1 MDLLRQALQQYWGY
15 NEFRPQQE
23 AIVRSILDG
32 RDVAAVMPTGGGK
45 SLCYQ
50 LPAVVSG
57 RMAVVV
63 SPLIALMD
71 DQTAQLRQMG
81 ISAGSLHSQM
91 PYSEQLEVLRN
102 GSRGDLR
109 LLYLSPERLAREDMT
124 AKLRQTPVAF
134 FAIDEAHCIS
144 EWGHEFRPEYRRLR
158 SLRESFPEAP
168 IAAFT
173 ASATKQVRSDIVSQ
187 LSLRDPAKFI
197 RSFHRPNLRYLIRNC
212 DGGSK
217 KKIADLRISMLKASV
232 NAHAGESIIVY
243 APTINEVEETAALL
257 THLGHPAVAY
267 HGSMDAS
274 LRRANQERWMTG
286 DVNVMVGTLAFGL
299 GINKPSVRAVIHL
312 ALPKSVEQYY
322 QEAGRAG
329 RDGQPSECI
338 LLWRKRDVALLVHF
352 INQLEDPAE
361 RERSWQRYHAMKA
374 FVTGA
379 NCRHRTICHYFGET
393 PKWESCDACDVCLH
407 MPAVED
413 APAVSA
419 AAPSR
424 SPQPD
429 NEFVQEMK
437 DWRRQMAREKK
448 VPAYVIFPDSV
459 IAELSNRLPATVN
472 ELLAVP
478 GIGARKAELYG
489 AEVLKICGR
498 YR

>member
-1 MDLLRQALQQYWGY
+1 MDPLRQALRQYWGY
-15 NEFRPQQE
+15 DEFRPQQE

-50 LPAVVSG
+50 LPAVISG
-57 RMAVVV
+57 KMAVVV

-81 ISAGSLHSQM
+81 ITAGALHSQM
-91 PYSEQLEVLRN
+91 PYSEQLELLRS
-102 GSRGDLR
+102 GSRGQLR
-109 LLYLSPERLAREDMT
+109 LLYLSPERLAREDMMGR
-124 AKLRQTPVAF
+124 LRQTPIAF

-158 SLRESFPEAP
+158 GLREAFPEAP

-173 ASATKQVRSDIVSQ
+173 ASATKQVRGDIVSQ
-187 LSLRDPAKFI
+187 LSLRQPAKFI
-197 RSFHRPNLRYLIRNC
+197 RSFHRPNLRYLVRNC
-212 DGGSK
+212 DDGSRR
-217 KKIADLRISMLKASV
+217 KIADLRSSMLKAAV
-232 NAHAGESIIVY
+232 KAHAGESIIVY

-267 HGSMDAS
+267 HGSMDAA
-274 LRRANQERWMTG
+274 LRRENQERWMAG
-286 DVNVMVGTLAFGL
+286 EVNLMVGTLAFGL

-329 RDGQPSECI
+329 RDGEPSECL

-379 NCRHRTICHYFGET
+379 ACRHRTICHYFGET
-393 PKWESCDACDVCLH
+393 PQWESCNACDVCLGTSG
-407 MPAVED
+407 PKDQEA
-413 APAVSA
+413 ASA
-419 AAPSR
+419 ALPSR
-424 SPQPD
+424 PRGD
-429 NEFVQEMK
+429 DDEFAREMK
-437 DWRRQMAREKK
+437 EWRRETAREKRI
-448 VPAYVIFPDSV
+448 PAYVVFPDSV
-459 IAELSNRLPATVN
+459 LAELHRRMPATID
-472 ELLAVP
+472 ELLMVP

-489 AEVLKICGR
+489 PQILGICRR